1 MLRIVPTVSDR
12 DGMNIRPFSFGGLQ
26 QTFRSAR
33 PAVLLLVLLGVLA
46 HAPALNGS
54 FKTMDDEASI
64 VGNKLIRDIS
74 SAGVLLTSSFFGD
87 GSYYR
92 PAVSL
97 SFLLEYQLFELNPF
111 FYSLTNLT
119 LHLGSAVILFFI
131 FDILLKKRT
140 RSWAAAA
147 LFAVHPLQ
155 WEAVSNIAG
164 RSILLC
170 AFGYFAAFW
179 MYLKFLED
187 TRRQGHYLGAFL
199 AYLLALLSKESAVT
213 FPIVLVVYEILVKR
227 RGGRRWDGREEF
239 FRFAPFFI
247 WTAAYLL
254 LRRALGITNIAFW
267 PSVKMMALAVLTF
280 LKSFLTGLGLFFF
293 PVGLHFDRACAYFTD
308 FSDPQLW
315 AVVFVFILGFV
326 LFVRLRRRVDSLI
339 QFFLAWICLSFLPV
353 AQLIPL
359 PAHNGYA
366 AAADHFFYT
375 AMPGLAALTVLAAD
389 FLFAKAKARGWM
401 SAGSIRFFC
410 VGVFIYFGTV
420 TFGQDLISSQELA
433 MFEQSLKFNPLNTR
447 VRNSYA
453 LALAKRGLFKE
464 AEEEFRGV
472 LSREPWDTRARI
484 GLGKSLCDQ
493 GKCLDAIREYEGI
506 ADAGSLQELLEQNL
520 KSTYEAVIRQ
530 YARRIALKPD
540 NSQLY
545 YSLGVIYTKQGNLP
559 QALREYRKA
568 LELDPNYRHA
578 LFNLG
583 AGLETGGELVE
594 AAGYFERLV
603 ALEGED
609 LLTELAYSHLE
620 KISIQRGDDIT
631 AQVYREKLMAMK
643 GRR

>member
-1 MLRIVPTVSDR
+1 
-12 DGMNIRPFSFGGLQ
+12 MNTKTFSFGSLQ
-26 QTFRSAR
+26 QTFRSTR

-54 FKTMDDEASI
+54 FKTMDDEACI
-64 VGNKLIRDIS
+64 VGNKLIRDVS
-74 SAGVLLTSSFFGD
+74 HAGVLLKSSFFGD

-97 SFLLEYQLFELNPF
+97 SFLLEYQLFKLNPF
-111 FYSLTNLT
+111 FYLLTNLI

-131 FDILLKKRT
+131 LGTILKKRT
-140 RSWAAAA
+140 LSWAAAA

-170 AFGYFAAFW
+170 AFGYFLAFW
-179 MYLKFLED
+179 LYLKFVED
-187 TRRQGHYLGAFL
+187 KRRQGHYLGAFL
-199 AYLLALLSKESAVT
+199 AYGLALLSKESAVT
-213 FPIVLVVYEILVKR
+213 FPLVLVAYEALVNL
-227 RGGRRWDGREEF
+227 RGRGRVDWREEIC
-239 FRFAPFFI
+239 RFAPFFI
-247 WTAAYLL
+247 WTGAYLL

-267 PSVKMMALAVLTF
+267 PSAEMMALAVLTF
-280 LKSFLTGLGLFFF
+280 FQSLWTGLQLFVF
-293 PVGLHFDRACAYFTD
+293 PIGLHFDRACAYFTS
-308 FSDPQLW
+308 FSDPQVW
-315 AVVFVFILGFV
+315 AVAGVLVLASV
-326 LFVRLRRRVDSLI
+326 LFIRLRHSLDPLVP
-339 QFFLAWICLSFLPV
+339 FFLAWIFLSFLPV

-375 AMPGLAALTVLAAD
+375 ALPGLAALSVLAAD

-401 SAGSIRFFC
+401 SAGSVRFFC
-410 VGVFIYFGTV
+410 VGVFLYFGIV

-453 LALAKRGLFKE
+453 LALAKRGLFQE
-464 AEEEFRGV
+464 AEEEFRAV
-472 LSREPWDTRARI
+472 LIEEPWDARARI

-493 GKCLDAIREYEGI
+493 GKCLDAIREYEVI
-506 ADAGSLQELLEQNL
+506 ADAGSLQDLLEQNL
-520 KSTYEAVIRQ
+520 RSTYEAVVRQ
-530 YARRIALKPD
+530 YARRIALEPT

-545 YSLGVIYTKQGNLP
+545 YSLGVIYTKQGDLP

-568 LELDPNYRHA
+568 LELDPDYRHV

-583 AGLETGGELVE
+583 AGLEAGGDFTE

-603 ALEGED
+603 ALKEED
-609 LLTELAYSHLE
+609 LLTELAYRHLE
-620 KISIQRGDDIT
+620 KISRQRGDDT
-631 AQVYREKLMAMK
+631 AAGAYRERLKAMK
-643 GRR
+643 EQQHVQE